1 MMLSELLPNSN
12 LLIDVVISG
21 ISDDSRA
28 VIPGDLFCALPGER
42 FDGRNFITDAV
53 ERGAAAIA
61 CEPPSV
67 DAVVPVVEIADL
79 KACLGELAGQIYGD
93 PSQDVS
99 VVAVTGTNGK
109 TSFADLLAQAL
120 NSAGLRT
127 GVIGTMGYGMPG
139 MLQDPGMTTPGAIEL
154 QARVKRLI
162 DDKCLAIVLEASSH
176 GLAQQRLNGIALDT
190 AVLTNL
196 THDHLD
202 YHGSLYEYKRAK
214 KRLFEFTGL
223 QNAVLNLDD
232 QFGRELFFS
241 LGKKMTLTTYS
252 KSDVG
257 ANVFC
262 HSVKYQLEGIA
273 IRLVI
278 DSKEI
283 ELNLPLLGE
292 FNVENALA
300 VAATLRAMNHDA
312 RLIQTAM
319 NQLKPVTGRMDS
331 ISQKGKPTVIVDFA
345 HTPDALAK
353 ALKGVRQHLPGRRV
367 CCVFGCGGDRDRSK
381 RAIMGELAEHLADQV
396 ILTSDNP
403 RSEDPEQI
411 MDEIAAGMSGQPMKL
426 VDRRAAILQTILE
439 SDNSDVILV
448 AGKAHENYQVLASG
462 PVPFSDYEVVKAG
475 LDAWLPIKGRT
486 NGE

>member
-1 MMLSELLPNSN
+1 MMLSELLPNSK
-12 LLIDVVISG
+12 LQTDVLISG

-42 FDGRNFITDAV
+42 FNGRDFIMDAV
-53 ERGAAAIA
+53 ERGAVAIA

-67 DAVVPVVEIADL
+67 DADVPVVELANL
-79 KACLGELAGQIYGD
+79 KACLGELAGQINGD

-127 GVIGTMGYGMPG
+127 GIIGTMGYGMPG
-139 MLQDPGMTTPGAIEL
+139 MLQDPGMTTPGAIDL
-154 QARVKRLI
+154 QAKVKQLV
-162 DDKCLAIVLEASSH
+162 DDECLAIVLEASSH

-202 YHGSLYEYKRAK
+202 YHGSLDEYKRAK
-214 KRLFEFTGL
+214 QRLFEFTGL
-223 QNAVLNLDD
+223 RNAVLNLDD
-232 QFGRELFFS
+232 QFGRELSFS
-241 LGKKMTLTTYS
+241 LGKKITLTSYS
-252 KSDVG
+252 KSDAG
-257 ANVFC
+257 ASVFC
-262 HSVKYQLEGIA
+262 HSIEYQLEGLVL
-273 IRLVI
+273 RLVI

-283 ELNLPLLGE
+283 EINLPLLGE

-300 VAATLRAMNHDA
+300 VAATLRAMNHDTGVI
-312 RLIQTAM
+312 RDAM
-319 NQLKPVTGRMDS
+319 NLLKPVMGRMDCV
-331 ISQKGKPTVIVDFA
+331 SQEGKPTVIVDFA

-367 CCVFGCGGDRDRSK
+367 HCIFGCGGDRDRSK
-381 RAIMGELAEHLADQV
+381 RAIMGELADNLADQV

-411 MDEIAAGMSGQPMKL
+411 IDEIAAGMSGKPLKF

-439 SDNSDVILV
+439 ADTSDVILV
-448 AGKAHENYQVLASG
+448 AGKGHENYQVLATGS
-462 PVPFSDYEVVKAG
+462 VPFSDFEVITSG
-475 LDAWLPIKGRT
+475 LDAWLPSKGLC